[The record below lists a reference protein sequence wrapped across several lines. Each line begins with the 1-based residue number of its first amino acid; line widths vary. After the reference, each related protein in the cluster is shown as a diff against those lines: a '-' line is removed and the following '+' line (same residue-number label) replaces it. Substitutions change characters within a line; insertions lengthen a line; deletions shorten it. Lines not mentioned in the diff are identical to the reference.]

1 MRFDWFRYSQE
12 VVEFLNVD
20 TLRQIDYGV
29 LDLSKI
35 TNHELK
41 EVFQFFEELLR
52 LELKVNYLEN
62 DTGLFRA
69 QVVENRYCY
78 EEFGY
83 VIEADSIVEL
93 QELVLLENRIWYVFD
108 DILADELMEDEFF
121 EFIFF

>member
-52 LELKVNYLEN
+52 LELKVNYLEK
-62 DTGLFRA
+62 
-69 QVVENRYCY
+69 
-78 EEFGY
+78 
-83 VIEADSIVEL
+83 
-93 QELVLLENRIWYVFD
+93 
-108 DILADELMEDEFF
+108 
-121 EFIFF
+121 

>member
-62 DTGLFRA
+62 DTGLFRV

-108 DILADELMEDEFF
+108 DILADELMGRR
-121 EFIFF
+121 

>member
-62 DTGLFRA
+62 DTGLFRV

-108 DILADELMEDEFF
+108 DILADELMRR
-121 EFIFF
+121 